1 MSEAHAPSEVTRTQM
16 GVGIERLRTHEYTLE
31 VVDGPDKGKSLR
43 TRGRVIRLGTS
54 PENEFEVDDGTTSRF
69 HARIEADLFGHRL
82 TDNDSKNGTFL
93 GDVRIRD
100 VYLNPGAL
108 IRIGGNTF
116 RYQPGSEAVEIE
128 LSRATRFGRIIGQ
141 SAAMR
146 EIFAILE
153 RVGPTDMT
161 ILVEG
166 ESGTGKEL
174 VAEAVHQH
182 SKRKDGPL
190 VVFDCSAVAP
200 NLIES
205 ELFGHVK
212 GAFTGAVVARAGAF
226 ERAQGGTL
234 FLDEMGELPLDLQP
248 KLLRA
253 LEQREFKPVG
263 ADRAVKLN
271 TRIVAATNRNLQK
284 EVEAGNFREDLYYR
298 LAVIR
303 VVLPPLRRRV
313 DDIPLLVG
321 HFLKELQTPDGQP
334 VQVSYET
341 IVKLQKH
348 KWPGNVRELRNFVE
362 RAAMLATGNR
372 LETKYLVPPSFG
384 DTRSGAEAS
393 AADEPAVAPA
403 AALEGK
409 AVAEF
414 DDSLPF
420 KDAKARLIDTFERT
434 YWARLLD
441 RTRGNISAAARIA
454 GVHRKSAEYTL
465 KKLNLRGAADG
476 DDDGSSG

>member
-1 MSEAHAPSEVTRTQM
+1 MSESDVTRTQM
-16 GVGIERLRTHEYTLE
+16 GIGIDRLRSHEYALE
-31 VVDGPDKGKSLR
+31 VIEGPDKGKVLR
-43 TRGRVIRLGTS
+43 TRGRMVRIGTS
-54 PENEFEVDDGTTSRF
+54 PENELEVDDGTTSRF
-69 HARIEADLFGHRL
+69 HARIEVDLFGHRL
-82 TDNDSKNGTFL
+82 TDNESKNGTFV
-93 GDVRIRD
+93 GDMRVRE
-100 VYLNPGAL
+100 VYLVPGAV
-108 IRIGGNTF
+108 IRIGGNII

-128 LSRATRFGRIIGQ
+128 LSRSTRFGRIIGQ
-141 SAAMR
+141 STAMR

-153 RVGPTDMT
+153 RVAQTDMT

-174 VAEAVHQH
+174 VAEAVQQH

-212 GAFTGAVVARAGAF
+212 GAFTGAVATRAGAF

-234 FLDEMGELPLDLQP
+234 FLDELGELPLDLQP
-248 KLLRA
+248 KLLRV

-263 ADRAVKLN
+263 GDRTLKLN

-303 VVLPPLRRRV
+303 VVLPPLRRRI
-313 DDIPLLVG
+313 DDIPLLVQ
-321 HFLKELQTPDGQP
+321 HFLKEMQTPDGQP

-348 KWPGNVRELRNFVE
+348 RWPGNVRELRNFVE

-372 LETKYLVPPSFG
+372 LETKYLVPPTFG
-384 DTRSGAEAS
+384 DTRGGGNADDVSVDPEA
-393 AADEPAVAPA
+393 PPPVPA
-403 AALEGK
+403 ALADGPPGP

-420 KDAKARLIDTFERT
+420 KDAKARLIDTFERA
-434 YWARLLD
+434 YWARLLE
-441 RTRGNISAAARIA
+441 RTRGNISAASRVA

-465 KKLNLRGAADG
+465 KKLNLRGHSDEPS
-476 DDDGSSG
+476 DE